1 MNLKRTLFVIALM
14 FLAGCQ
20 VTKANDEEM
29 YHLASALTKL
39 SAAAEATVRYESPPA
54 GIDEE
59 ELLRLATQ
67 HDPALLKSFESYFV
81 RVLSRDRHA
90 IVLVCTKDKARGLI
104 EDAGC
109 SARLDMHLWQAQPP
123 KSCNF
128 TIKVEDVCT
137 AQ

>member
-1 MNLKRTLFVIALM
+1 MRLKFTLSVVVLTL
-14 FLAGCQ
+14 LAGCQ
-20 VTKANDEEM
+20 ITRSNDEEM
-29 YHLASALTKL
+29 YRLASALTKL
-39 SAAAEATVRYESPPA
+39 SAAAEATVRYENPPA
-54 GIDEE
+54 GISEE

-67 HDPALLKSFESYFV
+67 HDPALLKPFESYFV

-90 IVLVCTKDKARGLI
+90 IVLVCTKDKGQGLL

-109 SARLDMHLWQAQPP
+109 SARLDVHLWQAQPP

-128 TIKVEDVCT
+128 TVKVEEVCT

>member
-1 MNLKRTLFVIALM
+1 MRLKLTLFVVAWT
-14 FLAGCQ
+14 FLASCQ
-20 VTKANDEEM
+20 VTRANDEEM
-29 YHLASALTKL
+29 YRLASALTKL
-39 SAAAEATVRYESPPA
+39 SAAVEATVRYENPPA
-54 GIDEE
+54 GISEE

-67 HDPALLKSFESYFV
+67 HDPVLLKPFESYFV

-90 IVLVCTKDKARGLI
+90 IVLVCTKDKVRGLL

-109 SARLDMHLWQAQPP
+109 SARLDVHLWQAQPP

-128 TIKVEDVCT
+128 TVKVEDVCA